1 MQFTPSFVIIAG
13 GRTPQVH
20 ACLPSCLS
28 NSRVHWPKPLRHQPL
43 HQPRPW
49 RRRIEVRPSCIEPK
63 LEGQKDQKRS
73 DLYRMIF
80 LVLAW
85 GWRSFDCRS
94 SMIKQL
100 FFVEHVFGDPCT
112 WQGQGGWVW
121 GAMAKPTSIA
131 KERQCQPSEMS
142 LGCMAPDIW
151 SSSTNVFIVKTIG
164 FEISCQ
170 PNWLAFRRLGFK
182 CLKWLMYI
190 DVYNLPSQVHVSSQ
204 NIEHRFFLASFYNF
218 IHVGLISSS
227 ICNHWRRVFAVHI
240 PWGKH
245 QGVQTEPLPPEI
257 EVGWFFLRA

>member
-1 MQFTPSFVIIAG
+1 MFVYDWSSIWLFPYIPFDHARMMQFTPSFVNPSLVVIAG

-28 NSRVHWPKPLRHQPL
+28 NSRVHWPKPLRRQPL
-43 HQPRPW
+43 RQPRPW
-49 RRRIEVRPSCIEPK
+49 RRRSSKFVQVALNPTLRDKKIKKGRTF
-63 LEGQKDQKRS
+63 
-73 DLYRMIF
+73 YRMGF
-80 LVLAW
+80 
-85 GWRSFDCRS
+85 FS
-94 SMIKQL
+94 SCLGMEKWWLQIKQM

-112 WQGQGGWVW
+112 WRGQGGWVW

-190 DVYNLPSQVHVSSQ
+190 NV
-204 NIEHRFFLASFYNF
+204 
-218 IHVGLISSS
+218 
-227 ICNHWRRVFAVHI
+227 
-240 PWGKH
+240 
-245 QGVQTEPLPPEI
+245 
-257 EVGWFFLRA
+257 